1 MLRWLLQS
9 YKSPKKIYKMDKQ
22 GRKTKRE
29 KTRKSSGQKI
39 KSEKNNEKK

>member
-9 YKSPKKIYKMDKQ
+9 YKSPKKMDKMDKQ

-29 KTRKSSGQKI
+29 KVVDKKSKV
-39 KSEKNNEKK
+39 KKNNEKK